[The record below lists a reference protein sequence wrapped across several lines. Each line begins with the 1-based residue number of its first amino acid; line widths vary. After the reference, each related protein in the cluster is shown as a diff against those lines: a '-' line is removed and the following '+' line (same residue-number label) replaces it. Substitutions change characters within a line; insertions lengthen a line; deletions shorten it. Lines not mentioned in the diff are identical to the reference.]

1 MKTYKSKFG
10 YGIIGFMTLLF
21 LSILGYMIFQNE
33 SLAAILSVGGI
44 CLSAYVFFLYLNFS
58 TEYTITD
65 KGILNVKCGIFYN
78 KRFDINKI
86 KSITKSNNF
95 ISSPAPSSDR
105 IELAYGKYDLI
116 IISPKDKVGFANE
129 LIRINPKIEN
139 KLTQIN
145 APQHGV

>member
-10 YGIIGFMTLLF
+10 YGTIGFLTLLF

-33 SLAAILSVGGI
+33 SLEAILSVGGI
-44 CLSAYVFFLYLNFS
+44 CLLTYGFFLYLNFS

-65 KGILNVKCGIFYN
+65 KGILNIKCGIFYD

-86 KSITKSNNF
+86 KSITKSNNL
-95 ISSPAPSSDR
+95 ISSPAPSLDR
-105 IELAYGKYDLI
+105 IELIYGKYDLI
-116 IISPKDKVGFANE
+116 IISPKDKIGFAKE

-139 KLTQIN
+139 KLTQIKV
-145 APQHGV
+145 PQHGA